1 MCKSMV
7 KIKSKHQLMIRI
19 FRMPTLLHCAS
30 FFFCETQEVVQK
42 FNLDNNNFFNLLIQ
56 ITSVHTINRTTLQ
69 FCLVRSIGWHK
80 TQNISN
86 IADTADT
93 IISYKLKDRK
103 WNGRILPKVIE
114 SHSEILMIIKS
125 NEFISIN
132 LCLLSESG
140 EWWRIHWVNTVKRKR
155 YLSMLLNYFSKDATA
170 TNIAWRWMEILD
182 FFSIIYHQSSSVS
195 RIYPGRL
202 NFCVKF

>member
-140 EWWRIHWVNTVKRKR
+140 EWWGSIGWIPWKEKGISQCCLITFQKMQPQRTSHGDEWK
-155 YLSMLLNYFSKDATA
+155 FS
-170 TNIAWRWMEILD
+170 R
-182 FFSIIYHQSSSVS
+182 FFFNNLSSVIIGFPNIPRS
-195 RIYPGRL
+195 S
-202 NFCVKF
+202 